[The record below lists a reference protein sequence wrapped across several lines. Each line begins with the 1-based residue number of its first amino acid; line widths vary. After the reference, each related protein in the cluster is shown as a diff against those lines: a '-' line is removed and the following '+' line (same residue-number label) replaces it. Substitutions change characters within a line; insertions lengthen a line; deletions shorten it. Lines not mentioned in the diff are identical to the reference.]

1 MILST
6 KGFKMSNEYFY
17 KIDENG
23 NAIILTVADG
33 EAVTRIDANIYP
45 VGSELST
52 RYEHPDGIVLTIE
65 DAKKIGI
72 EEE

>member
-1 MILST
+1 
-6 KGFKMSNEYFY
+6 MSNEYFY